1 MKYNFGITGHTGVL
15 GSEFIKYNS
24 SKKFIKF
31 KGNITKKKDVREWI
45 SKKNI
50 NFLFHFAAVVPT
62 KIVSSNYS
70 YANKVNFIGTKI
82 LVDECLKSKNI
93 KES

>member
-45 SKKNI
+45 RKRNI
-50 NFLFHFAAVVPT
+50 NQICNLT
-62 KIVSSNYS
+62 
-70 YANKVNFIGTKI
+70 
-82 LVDECLKSKNI
+82 
-93 KES
+93 